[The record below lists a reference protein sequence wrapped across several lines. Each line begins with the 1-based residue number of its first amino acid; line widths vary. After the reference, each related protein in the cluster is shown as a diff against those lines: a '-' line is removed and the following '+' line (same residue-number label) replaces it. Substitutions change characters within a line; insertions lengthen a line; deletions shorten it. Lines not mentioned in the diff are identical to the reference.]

1 MGENITRMKLRKIT
15 QNKKGQFELITM
27 AIVLL
32 VLVIAGGIIWFTFYS
47 IDVELDADP
56 DFAPYTGPLDDALS
70 SFKILNWGVALIYV
84 VMIISFFI
92 SSYFIDSNP
101 IWFFIHLFVVI
112 ISVIITATIANVFYD
127 LTLEADIGVFILA
140 NLSIPTKFLFAL
152 PVTTVIVGFISM
164 VLLGAKDNSQG
175 YVR

>member
-15 QNKKGQFELITM
+15 QDKKGQFELITM

-32 VLVIAGGIIWFTFYS
+32 VLVVAGGIIWFTFYS

-56 DFAPYTGPLDDALS
+56 DFAPHTAPLDDALS

-92 SSYFIDSNP
+92 SSYLIDSNP

-112 ISVIITATIANVFYD
+112 ISIIITATIANVFYQ
-127 LTLEADIGVFILA
+127 LTLEPDIGVFILA
-140 NLSIPTKFLFAL
+140 NISMPTKFLFAS
-152 PVTTVIVGFISM
+152 PVTTAIVGFISM